1 MIFKREPVILQVAL
15 FALFNLLAAF
25 GVIGWSCAQIA
36 AVNAAVAAAFGVI
49 TRRLVTPLSDP
60 RDAHG
65 RRLAPAGG
73 GQDDDRS
80 YR

>member
-1 MIFKREPVILQVAL
+1 MIFKREPVIFQVAL

-49 TRRLVTPLSDP
+49 TRGLVTPLSDP
-60 RDAHG
+60 RDAYG

-73 GQDDDRS
+73 GPDDDRS
-80 YR
+80 HR